1 MRIRKLFWLF
11 IAVLLVISLGNGS
24 CQSKEKKRLKKLHLE
39 YLRGTF
45 NQGSKLPFD
54 SNLITSFYQSYP
66 ELKQYQKGVMVVYR
80 LHKYTHIWYDKQG
93 VVEFGFTLISK
104 TGELNVE
111 GVSSR
116 FPYQDK
122 INGVFENGGKNKLSQ
137 IETELLLT
145 NLYLFYTEKVYK
157 GLGDSTTTALGWLL
171 PRKQVSYARL
181 LDSVMS
187 DPEVLNS
194 NDSVLFSQYY
204 KLRDVLKR
212 YREIEKH
219 GGWKIID
226 PDHKV
231 TSYKPGDTSETILR
245 IRERLLITGE
255 LKQNNKSKRYDPELV
270 EAVKKY
276 KLHNGNNPKAIIY
289 PQNILEMNVTVG
301 ELIKKIILNMERCRW
316 IDPGFDRAEVYIV
329 VNIPS
334 FKLNLVRNGKSE
346 LESPVIVGDKVTKT
360 VIFSGM
366 MNQIIFSPYWN
377 VPQSIIEEEVRPGI
391 LKNNN
396 YLVAHHMEW
405 DKGQVRQKP
414 GKNNSLGLVKFIFPN
429 SDDIY
434 MHDTPGKSL
443 FARESRAFSHGCI
456 RVGKPRDL
464 AVAVL
469 KDDPD
474 WTSGKINA
482 AMHAGVEKSCRL
494 KNKIPVYIGYFTAW
508 VDLQG
513 EINFYEDIYKRDE
526 RLWQLLAAEK

>member
-1 MRIRKLFWLF
+1 MRKLFGLF
-11 IAVLLVISLGNGS
+11 IAILLVVSLGNGS

-45 NQGSKLPFD
+45 NQESKLPFD
-54 SNLITSFYQSYP
+54 SNLIISFYQSFP
-66 ELKQYQKGVMVVYR
+66 KLKKYQKEVVEVYR
-80 LHKYTHIWYDKQG
+80 QHKYTHIWYDKQG

-104 TGELNVE
+104 AGELNNE

-122 INGVFENGGKNKLSQ
+122 INGVFENGRKNKLSQ
-137 IETELLLT
+137 IETELMLT

-157 GLGDSTTTALGWLL
+157 GFGDSTTTALGWLL
-171 PRKQVSYARL
+171 PRKQISYARL
-181 LDSVMS
+181 LDSVMT
-187 DPEVLNS
+187 DPQLLN
-194 NDSVLFSQYY
+194 NDDSVLFSQYY

-219 GGWKIID
+219 GGWKMID
-226 PDHKV
+226 MDPNVK
-231 TSYKPGDTSETILR
+231 SFRPGDTARAILQ
-245 IRERLLITGE
+245 IRERLFITGE
-255 LKQNNKSKRYDPELV
+255 LKQNNNSNRYDTELV
-270 EAVKKY
+270 EAVNKY
-276 KLHNGNNPKAIIY
+276 KLHNGNNPKEIISVDH
-289 PQNILEMNVTVG
+289 IHEMNVPVG

-316 IDPGFDRAEVYIV
+316 IPPDLDRAKEYIV

-334 FKLNLVRNGKSE
+334 FKLNLFRNGKSE
-346 LESPVIVGDKVTKT
+346 LESPVIVGDNVTKT
-360 VIFSGM
+360 VIFSGI

-377 VPQSIIEEEVRPGI
+377 VPESIMESEVRPGI
-391 LKNNN
+391 LRNKN
-396 YLVAHHMEW
+396 YLTIHRMEW

-434 MHDTPGKSL
+434 LHDTPGKRL

-469 KDDPD
+469 EDDTD
-474 WTSGKINA
+474 WTPAKIDE
-482 AMHAGVEKSCRL
+482 AMHAGVETHVSL

-508 VDLQG
+508 VDLHG
-513 EINFYEDIYKRDE
+513 EINFYEDIYTRDE

>member
-1 MRIRKLFWLF
+1 MRKLFGPF
-11 IAVLLVISLGNGS
+11 IAILLLISLGNGS
-24 CQSKEKKRLKKLHLE
+24 CHLKEKRRLEKLHLE

-45 NQGSKLPFD
+45 NQESKLPFD
-54 SNLITSFYQSYP
+54 SNLIISFYRSFP
-66 ELKQYQKGVMVVYR
+66 ALKQYRKEVTEVYR
-80 LHKYTHIWYDKQG
+80 QHKYTHIWYDKQG

-104 TGELNVE
+104 TRELNIE

-122 INGVFENGGKNKLSQ
+122 VNGLAESGVKSKLSQ
-137 IETELLLT
+137 IETEFMLT

-181 LDSVMS
+181 LDSVMT
-187 DPEVLNS
+187 DPQMLYAG
-194 NDSVLFSQYY
+194 DSVLCSQYY

-212 YREIEKH
+212 FREIEKH
-219 GGWKIID
+219 GGWKMID
-226 PDHKV
+226 TDPKV
-231 TSYKPGDTSETILR
+231 ASYKPGDTSKTILQ
-245 IRERLLITGE
+245 IRERLFITGE
-255 LKQNNKSKRYDPELV
+255 LKQNNESNMFDPELV

-316 IDPGFDRAEVYIV
+316 ISPEFDRGKVYIV
-329 VNIPS
+329 VNIPA
-334 FKLNLVRNGKSE
+334 FKLNMFRNGKSE

-360 VIFSGM
+360 VIFSGL

-377 VPQSIIEEEVRPGI
+377 VPKSIMDEEVRPGI
-391 LKNNN
+391 LKNKN
-396 YLVAHHMEW
+396 YLKTHNMEW

-414 GKNNSLGLVKFIFPN
+414 GKNNSLGLVKFIVPN

-434 MHDTPGKSL
+434 MHDTPAKSL

-464 AVAVL
+464 AIAVL
-469 KDDPD
+469 EDDPD
-474 WTSGKINA
+474 WTPGKIDA
-482 AMHAGVEKSCRL
+482 AMHGGIEKSYSL

-508 VDLQG
+508 VDLEG
-513 EINFYEDIYKRDE
+513 EINFYEDIYNRDD
-526 RLWQLLAAEK
+526 RLWQLLAAKK